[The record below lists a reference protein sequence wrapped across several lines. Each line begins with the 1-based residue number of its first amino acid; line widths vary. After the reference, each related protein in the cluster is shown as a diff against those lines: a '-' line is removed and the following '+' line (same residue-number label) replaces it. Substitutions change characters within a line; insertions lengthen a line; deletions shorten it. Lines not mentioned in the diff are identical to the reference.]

1 MCKEIESL
9 GCHFSLGRNPLATGC
24 KHVHT
29 QREKVL
35 WNKQNLFSVKESVV
49 SIWARKYLFL
59 ALVLFI

>member
-1 MCKEIESL
+1 LYFLRI
-9 GCHFSLGRNPLATGC
+9 FSIRDLHKL
-24 KHVHT
+24 T

-35 WNKQNLFSVKESVV
+35 WNKQYLFSVKESVV